1 MFKLTQMVMALA
13 PYGVCA
19 LMAWMTGKY
28 GVSLLLPLLKVIGAV
43 YLGCLLHVL
52 GVYSSL
58 LLLMARLNPLH
69 YFKSIVDAQAVAFTS
84 SSSSSTLP
92 ISLACAER
100 RLGVSPP
107 SPPRC
112 CPSAPPST
120 WMAQPSIRSP
130 PCSWPRPSG
139 WICIWWTT

>member
-28 GVSLLLPLLKVIGAV
+28 GMSLLLPLLKVIGAV

-58 LLLMARLNPLH
+58 LILLARLNPLH

-84 SSSSSTLP
+84 SSSNSTLP

-100 RLGVSPP
+100 RLGVSPAITAKVLP
-107 SPPRC
+107 IG
-112 CPSAPPST
+112 AT
-120 WMAQPSIRSP
+120 INMDGTALYQ
-130 PCSWPRPSG
+130 G
-139 WICIWWTT
+139 